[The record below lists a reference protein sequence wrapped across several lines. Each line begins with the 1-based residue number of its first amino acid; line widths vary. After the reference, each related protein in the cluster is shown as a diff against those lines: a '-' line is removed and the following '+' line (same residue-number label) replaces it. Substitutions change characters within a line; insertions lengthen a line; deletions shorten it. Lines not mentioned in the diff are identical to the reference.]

1 MQTYT
6 TLGEILLKSKTI
18 KVVNDV
24 LNNLEVVLEVAREDV
39 KRVAQKEKLYF
50 EDFDFFFGIAKNHLL
65 KTAKK
70 VHLKAIKKLNKC
82 QDIEYL
88 SKWLVARLLNTM
100 VNVSTNIKYLNYL
113 PSYKIRIYYE
123 EEQATL
129 ELDDKN
135 FAYILAEEDVKKIL
149 KYDRN
154 KIKIGLKKVWGDAID
169 DKEFDL
175 QDFQDLCHKYGFEMD
190 DVLGY
195 DPKQVPIIKVER
207 TESGHS
213 QFVLFFDPIEDQ
225 DSNYNEKE
233 WGVA

>member
-1 MQTYT
+1 M
-6 TLGEILLKSKTI
+6 
-18 KVVNDV
+18 
-24 LNNLEVVLEVAREDV
+24 
-39 KRVAQKEKLYF
+39 
-50 EDFDFFFGIAKNHLL
+50 L

-88 SKWLVARLLNTM
+88 SKWLVSRLLNTM
-100 VNVSTNIKYLNYL
+100 VNISTNIKYLNYL
-113 PSYKIRIYYE
+113 PSYKIRLYYE

-154 KIKIGLKKVWGDAID
+154 KIKTGLKKVWEDAMD

-225 DSNYNEKE
+225 DSNYNKKEKS
-233 WGVA
+233 AA

>member
-1 MQTYT
+1 MQIYP
-6 TLGEILLKSKTI
+6 TLGEILVSSKKI
-18 KVVNDV
+18 KVANDV

-50 EDFDFFFGIAKNHLL
+50 EDFDFFFGIAKKHLL

-70 VHLKAIKKLNKC
+70 AHLKAIKKLNKC

-88 SKWLVARLLNTM
+88 SKWLVSRLLNTM
-100 VNVSTNIKYLNYL
+100 VNISTNIKYLNYL
-113 PSYKIRIYYE
+113 PSYKIRLYYE

-154 KIKIGLKKVWGDAID
+154 KIKTGLKKVWEDAMD

-225 DSNYNEKE
+225 DSNYNKKEKS
-233 WGVA
+233 AA